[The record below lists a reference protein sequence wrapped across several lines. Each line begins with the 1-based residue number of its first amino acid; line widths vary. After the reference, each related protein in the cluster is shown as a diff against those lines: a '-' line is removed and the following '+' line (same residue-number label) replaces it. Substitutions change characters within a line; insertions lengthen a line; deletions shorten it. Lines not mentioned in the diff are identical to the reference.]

1 MNFVSAFVKHLPQDK
16 SGTTLSIFFQFQDIS
31 RLNLGTAWH
40 GHERMQGLYPW
51 RKQHAMTCQEALRYM
66 YAKLGQWYGQVY
78 SCLFCLRRANSCFR
92 CLVVAGSPE
101 DCCSVVHRLHNT
113 FQPLRE
119 SAPPASLLQ
128 ASVCRTRLSL
138 AYMWV
143 LSGLLVVY
151 YSLEI
156 KLTLHH
162 MCPLACHAS
171 LACSFG
177 FVQARV

>member
-1 MNFVSAFVKHLPQDK
+1 MSRHFKAKFRHGMARPWMHARTVSM
-16 SGTTLSIFFQFQDIS
+16 
-31 RLNLGTAWH
+31 
-40 GHERMQGLYPW
+40 E
-51 RKQHAMTCQEALRYM
+51 KQHAMTCQEALRYM
-66 YAKLGQWYGQVY
+66 YAKLGQWYCQVY
-78 SCLFCLRRANSCFR
+78 SCFFCVRRANSCFR

-171 LACSFG
+171 LAFSFG